1 MELIKQAYVD
11 KDLPKGWKPYYIFI
25 IQVNNEEVGKIVL
38 REGTIEQRYYDG
50 HIGYSVEPQYRG
62 HNYAYQA
69 VIRLKKIAKRLG
81 FEQLVITCSPDNIA
95 SKKMIKKLNAKYLET
110 KTIPPEYQKD
120 FRDDERV
127 KEIYIIEL

>member
-11 KDLPKGWKPYYIFI
+11 KDLPQGWKPYYIFI

>member
-1 MELIKQAYVD
+1 MELIKQAYVN
-11 KDLPKGWKPYYIFI
+11 KDLPQGWEPYYIFI

-69 VIRLKKIAKRLG
+69 VIKLKKIAKRLG

-95 SKKMIKKLNAKYLET
+95 SKKTIRKLNAKYLET

>member
-11 KDLPKGWKPYYIFI
+11 KDLPKDWKPYYIFI

-69 VIRLKKIAKRLG
+69 VIKLKKIAKRLG

-95 SKKMIKKLNAKYLET
+95 SKKTIKKLNAKYLET

>member
-11 KDLPKGWKPYYIFI
+11 KDLPQGWEPYYIFI

-69 VIRLKKIAKRLG
+69 VIKLKKIAKRLG

-95 SKKMIKKLNAKYLET
+95 SKKTIRKLNAKYLET

>member
-1 MELIKQAYVD
+1 MELIKQAYVE
-11 KDLPKGWKPYYIFI
+11 DLPQGWKPYYIFI

-69 VIRLKKIAKRLG
+69 VIKLKKIAKRLG

-95 SKKMIKKLNAKYLET
+95 SKKTIRKLNAKYLET

>member
-1 MELIKQAYVD
+1 MVLIKQAYVD

>member
-11 KDLPKGWKPYYIFI
+11 KDLPQGWKPYYIFI
-25 IQVNNEEVGKIVL
+25 IQVNN
-38 REGTIEQRYYDG
+38 YDG

-69 VIRLKKIAKRLG
+69 VIKLKKIAKRLG

-95 SKKMIKKLNAKYLET
+95 SKKTIKKLNAKYLET

>member
-1 MELIKQAYVD
+1 MELIKQAYVN
-11 KDLPKGWKPYYIFI
+11 KDLPQGWEPYYIFI

-69 VIRLKKIAKRLG
+69 VIKLKKIAKRLG

-95 SKKMIKKLNAKYLET
+95 SKKTIRKLNAKYLET

-120 FRDDERV
+120 FKDDERV

>member
-11 KDLPKGWKPYYIFI
+11 KDLPQGWEPYYIFI

-69 VIRLKKIAKRLG
+69 VIKLKKIAKRLG

-95 SKKMIKKLNAKYLET
+95 SKKTIKKLNAKYLET

>member
-11 KDLPKGWKPYYIFI
+11 KDLPQGWKPYYIFI
-25 IQVNNEEVGKIVL
+25 IHVNNEEVGKIVL

-69 VIRLKKIAKRLG
+69 VIKLKKIAKRLG

-95 SKKMIKKLNAKYLET
+95 SKKTIKKLNAKYLET

>member
-1 MELIKQAYVD
+1 MELIKQAYVN
-11 KDLPKGWKPYYIFI
+11 KDLPQGWKPYYIFI

-69 VIRLKKIAKRLG
+69 VIKLKKIAKRLG

-95 SKKMIKKLNAKYLET
+95 SKKVALKSGYTLVRRET
-110 KTIPPEYQKD
+110 SYD
-120 FRDDERV
+120 
-127 KEIYIIEL
+127 IYEVSCKGKSR

>member
-11 KDLPKGWKPYYIFI
+11 KDLPQGRKPYYIFI

-69 VIRLKKIAKRLG
+69 VIKLKKIAKRLG

-95 SKKMIKKLNAKYLET
+95 SKKTIRKLNAKYLET

>member
-11 KDLPKGWKPYYIFI
+11 KDLPQGWKTYYIFI

-69 VIRLKKIAKRLG
+69 VIKLKKIAKKLG

-95 SKKMIKKLNAKYLET
+95 SKKTIKKLNAKYLET

>member
-1 MELIKQAYVD
+1 MELIKQAYVN
-11 KDLPKGWKPYYIFI
+11 KDLPQGWEPYYIFI

-69 VIRLKKIAKRLG
+69 VIKLKKIAKRLG

-95 SKKMIKKLNAKYLET
+95 SKKTIKKLNAKYLET

>member
-11 KDLPKGWKPYYIFI
+11 KDLPQGWKPYYIFI

-38 REGTIEQRYYDG
+38 REGPIEQRYYDG

-69 VIRLKKIAKRLG
+69 VIKLKKIAKKLG

-95 SKKMIKKLNAKYLET
+95 SKKTIKKLNAKYLET